1 VSVAYSGPGPATTL
15 LRRRLPIPI
24 RHGVG
29 AKVAAAYIAILVLAA
44 ILAPLVARHDPNAIN
59 PLASYAGPSS
69 GHLLGQDAA
78 GRDIFSRL
86 VYGARLS
93 LLGPFAVVALSLV
106 VGIPAG
112 LIAGWRG
119 GVIDAL
125 LSRIT
130 DALLAF
136 PPLLLAIVIAA
147 TFGAGF
153 RTAIIAITVTYIP
166 LLMRVARGLTLVER
180 EKTYIDEL
188 RCQGFSVGRIT
199 WLHVLPNIRR
209 GIAAQATLS
218 FGYALIDLAGLAF
231 LGLGV
236 QPPTADWGA
245 MLSEGRQSLL
255 INATEVTA
263 AAVIIAVTVV
273 AFNVLGDALT
283 SPEQR
288 Q

>member
-1 VSVAYSGPGPATTL
+1 VSLVYEERDTVIA
-15 LRRRLPIPI
+15 RRWMPI
-24 RHGVG
+24 RIRHR
-29 AKVAAAYIAILVLAA
+29 AAAKIAGAFIAIVVLAA
-44 ILAPLVARHDPNAIN
+44 VLAPLIAPHDPNMIN
-59 PLASYAGPSS
+59 PIASYAGPSA

-78 GRDIFSRL
+78 GRDILSRL
-86 VYGARLS
+86 IFGARLS
-93 LLGPFAVVALSLV
+93 LLGPFAVVAVSLV

-119 GVIDAL
+119 GIVDAL
-125 LSRIT
+125 LSRLT

-153 RTAIIAITVTYIP
+153 RTAILAISVTYIP

-180 EKTYIDEL
+180 EKSYVDEL
-188 RCQGFSVGRIT
+188 RCQGFGTARIT

-209 GIAAQATLS
+209 GIAAQAALS

-263 AAVIIAVTVV
+263 AAIAIAITVV
-273 AFNVLGDALT
+273 AFNVVGDALT
-283 SPEQR
+283 SAEQR
-288 Q
+288 R